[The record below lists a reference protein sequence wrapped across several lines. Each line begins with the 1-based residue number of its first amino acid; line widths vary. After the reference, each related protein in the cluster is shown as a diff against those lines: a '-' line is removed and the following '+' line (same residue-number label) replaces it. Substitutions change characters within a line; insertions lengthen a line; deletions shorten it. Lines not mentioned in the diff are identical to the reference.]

1 VADIATKWVNGA
13 GAWLLQGG
21 ALLSDDGL
29 QTAVTL
35 SLFTDRLADVG
46 DVLPGAQTNRRGWW
60 GDALADEPGDL
71 IGSRLWLL
79 ARSKEQSSVLRRAKD
94 YASEALRWL
103 LDDGIARALDVQ
115 AEWQK
120 GQGSASSLCLLVT
133 VTRNTDAVVRYRFED
148 FWKGA

>member
-1 VADIATKWVNGA
+1 MADIATTWVNGA
-13 GAWLLQGG
+13 GAWLLRGG
-21 ALLSDDGL
+21 ALQADDGL

-46 DVLPGAQTNRRGWW
+46 DELPGAQTNRRGWW
-60 GDALADEPGDL
+60 GDALASEPGDL

-79 ARSKEQSSVLRRAKD
+79 ARSKEQPGVLRRAQE
-94 YASEALRWL
+94 YAQEALQWL
-103 LDDGIARALDVQ
+103 LDDGVARAVDVQ

-120 GQGSASSLCLLVT
+120 GQGAASALCLLVT
-133 VTRNTDAVVRYRFED
+133 VTRNTDAVVRYRFDD